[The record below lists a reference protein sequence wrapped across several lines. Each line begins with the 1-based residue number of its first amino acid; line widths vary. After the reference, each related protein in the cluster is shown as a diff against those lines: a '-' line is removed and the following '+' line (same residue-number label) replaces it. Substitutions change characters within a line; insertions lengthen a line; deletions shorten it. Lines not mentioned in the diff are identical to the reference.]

1 MAHGSVQLVAGRG
14 DFLIHVT
21 QRGHSALLWEVIG
34 LLRRVTVRLLSSA
47 VRTVA
52 GVPTGERAAPGGTR
66 MSVDDVVEETDEPGW
81 EVDPD
86 DDWAL
91 AVVATVGR
99 QLRLRREAAGMR
111 AGEFAEAVGYS
122 EDLVYKIESG
132 KRIPRPEYLDMADKV
147 LNADGLISA
156 MKEDVKKVR
165 YPKKVRDLAQMEA
178 RAVELQLY
186 DPLHIHGL
194 LQTPEYA
201 RALLSMRR
209 PAYSLEEVE
218 RFITARVARTAI
230 FERDPAPELSFVL
243 EEWTLRRPLGG
254 KTVLH
259 AQLGH
264 LLEVG
269 QLRSVELQVLPLDL
283 EGHAGVDGGIE
294 VLKFQD
300 GSAIG
305 RSQVVA
311 GGRPVSD
318 PRQLRILEL
327 RYGIIRAQALTPRES
342 MAFIEQL
349 LGET

>member
-1 MAHGSVQLVAGRG
+1 MSVNG
-14 DFLIHVT
+14 
-21 QRGHSALLWEVIG
+21 E
-34 LLRRVTVRLLSSA
+34 A
-47 VRTVA
+47 VRV
-52 GVPTGERAAPGGTR
+52 GT
-66 MSVDDVVEETDEPGW
+66 EAEQTEEPGW

-111 AGEFAEAVGYS
+111 VGEFAAAVGYG

-132 KRIPRPEYLDMADKV
+132 KRIPRPDYLDTADEA
-147 LNADGLISA
+147 LGAGGLVAA

-186 DPLHIHGL
+186 DPVNIHGL

-201 RALLSMRR
+201 QALFRMRR
-209 PAYSLEEVE
+209 PRYAEEEVE
-218 RFITARVARTAI
+218 RGVAARMARKAV
-230 FERDPAPELSFVL
+230 FDRASAPELSFVQD
-243 EEWTLRRPLGG
+243 EWTLRRRLGG
-254 KTVLH
+254 AAAVRR
-259 AQLGH
+259 QLEH
-264 LLEVG
+264 LLLVG
-269 QLRSVELQVLPLDL
+269 QLPNVEISVMPMDRE
-283 EGHAGVDGGIE
+283 EHAGVDGGIE
-294 VLKFQD
+294 VLKFDD
-300 GSAIG
+300 GTAVG
-305 RSQVVA
+305 RSPGVA
-311 GGRPVSD
+311 NGRAVTD

-342 MAFIEQL
+342 TAFIEQL